1 MKAKTIRL
9 CAAAL
14 AAAALAGCGANY
26 RWRPS
31 APADM
36 RTVAVPTFRNE
47 SDLQEIGAVASRQI
61 LREFQ
66 REGTFK
72 IRPTDDAALEVQ
84 GAVVSVYAGEA
95 AYDRRSGLRISGYAA
110 TGVFKV
116 TVVDRRRSAI
126 LIDNRTYR
134 AEATYA
140 GGQDAT
146 TSLRNAAGRL
156 CEDLARQVVDD
167 VLNLKWEKEKKK

>member
-1 MKAKTIRL
+1 MKMISK
-9 CAAAL
+9 C
-14 AAAALAGCGANY
+14 AAAALAVALCGCGANY
-26 RWRPS
+26 AWRPS
-31 APADM
+31 TPEGM
-36 RTVAVPTFRNE
+36 RTVAVPTFRNA
-47 SDLQEIGAVASRQI
+47 SDVQELGAIATRQI

-72 IRPTDDAALEVQ
+72 IRSTDDAALEVQ
-84 GAVVSVYAGEA
+84 GTVLSVYAGEA

-110 TGVFKV
+110 TGVFAV